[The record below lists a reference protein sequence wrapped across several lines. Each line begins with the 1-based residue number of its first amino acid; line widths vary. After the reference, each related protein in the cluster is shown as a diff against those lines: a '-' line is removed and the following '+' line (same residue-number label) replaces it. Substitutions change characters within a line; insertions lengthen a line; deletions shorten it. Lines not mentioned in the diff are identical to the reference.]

1 MSNNLG
7 KLESV
12 HTISPVYLQRAAIIA
27 VLSFVFFMAML
38 IGFYSRRNIGYFM
51 LSSAFLV
58 VYLFTLVS
66 WVMQRRNVVKIFE
79 NGIRYKKFE
88 SRWDEVDSVVNKET
102 HIEIKKVKK
111 ETTNIPATIQGF
123 EHIAN
128 VIGQRTANVHAG
140 QIQ

>member
-1 MSNNLG
+1 MPLISNNLG

-58 VYLFTLVS
+58 VYFFTLVS

-88 SRWDEVDSVVNKET
+88 SHWDEIESAAYEET
-102 HIEIKKVKK
+102 HIEIKNTNK
-111 ETTNIPATIQGF
+111 ETTNIPASIQGF
-123 EHIAN
+123 ERITE
-128 VIGQRTANVHAG
+128 VIRNKTAH
-140 QIQ
+140 

>member
-7 KLESV
+7 KLESE
-12 HTISPVYLQRAAIIA
+12 HAISPVYLQRAAIIA
-27 VLSFVFFMAML
+27 VLSFVFFVAML
-38 IGFYSRRNIGYFM
+38 IAFYSRRNIGYFM

-88 SRWDEVDSVVNKET
+88 SRWDEIKSAVNKET
-102 HIEIKKVKK
+102 HIEIQNINKD
-111 ETTNIPATIQGF
+111 TAIIPASIQGF
-123 EHIAN
+123 ERITK
-128 VIGQRTANVHAG
+128 VIRKKAA
-140 QIQ
+140 